1 MVERSGRGRRVSDR
15 KMEVQ
20 MELLKVIAE
29 QNHEKL
35 FEYNADTDK
44 ASIYMIKDGSF
55 DKTIIYDDF
64 SFKIEEYMKF
74 CPNEDVELFKENFNR
89 CVRKP
94 SHATF
99 EMRLNYKRGRLEWVR
114 VFLASIDEPDGNV
127 KFVAGRIASIQKEK
141 DAEIEI
147 RRKAENDALTGLY
160 NHTTFED
167 LCEKKL
173 REYDGEVIFVMLDV
187 DDFKIINDTL
197 GHNVGD
203 LILGQT
209 GYALRLVTLD
219 NGYAGR
225 LGGDEFAIM
234 VWGLDSRMQIKE
246 FCRELIANLKN
257 IIFDME
263 YSASIGISIRD
274 GRNLTFKDMY
284 FEADQAVYYSKK
296 NGKNQIVCFDEIS
309 DIEEGRKIEIVTYP
323 GQEKFVSGYERF
335 ALNIC
340 NEYAFVLNVSEKRVV
355 FANEAAKGGSRLAI
369 QIFDECV
376 SKPVP
381 DPFIDTLIENY
392 ESGMQY
398 SIYFGGQN
406 TFLDDIYKGCML
418 MLRAVYVSKENII
431 RLYVTNLNDN
441 MHLNQVMG
449 RESGI
454 VMGAKKCIAIGRKL
468 IAGNTDTDEIF
479 KDSLSLL
486 YSFYNCDVA
495 ALLYNTS
502 DGYRVSEVHNDN
514 SNTLAK
520 LLNESVISDS
530 IKEFKALC
538 SGDNEHI
545 LIGNIQMIKDKHP
558 ILYSK
563 LVDGRISSLVSLCIG
578 DCKDD
583 LGRIIVFNPKDNAQE
598 LAILEFTAKLLAEK
612 LAG

>member
-203 LILGQT
+203 FVLGQT

-219 NGYAGR
+219 SGYAGR
-225 LGGDEFAIM
+225 LGGDEFFILTEDIPDEQQLRLFLKAM
-234 VWGLDSRMQIKE
+234 LSQLRYNQIKK
-246 FCRELIANLKN
+246 LKN
-257 IIFDME
+257 VRFTLSM
-263 YSASIGISIRD
+263 GISQYPQAGNKFD
-274 GRNLTFKDMY
+274 DLFKL
-284 FEADQAVYYSKK
+284 ADKALYIAKDK
-296 NGKNQIVCFDEIS
+296 GKNRYIIYRPQLHDSIDVI
-309 DIEEGRKIEIVTYP
+309 GRQTETGGYP
-323 GQEKFVSGYERF
+323 VYIK
-335 ALNIC
+335 AL
-340 NEYAFVLNVSEKRVV
+340 KDVV
-355 FANEAAKGGSRLAI
+355 R
-369 QIFDECV
+369 
-376 SKPVP
+376 
-381 DPFIDTLIENY
+381 
-392 ESGMQY
+392 
-398 SIYFGGQN
+398 
-406 TFLDDIYKGCML
+406 
-418 MLRAVYVSKENII
+418 NII
-431 RLYVTNLNDN
+431 VNKCND
-441 MHLNQVMG
+441 
-449 RESGI
+449 
-454 VMGAKKCIAIGRKL
+454 
-468 IAGNTDTDEIF
+468 
-479 KDSLSLL
+479 
-486 YSFYNCDVA
+486 
-495 ALLYNTS
+495 
-502 DGYRVSEVHNDN
+502 
-514 SNTLAK
+514 
-520 LLNESVISDS
+520 
-530 IKEFKALC
+530 IK
-538 SGDNEHI
+538 
-545 LIGNIQMIKDKHP
+545 
-558 ILYSK
+558 
-563 LVDGRISSLVSLCIG
+563 
-578 DCKDD
+578 
-583 LGRIIVFNPKDNAQE
+583 
-598 LAILEFTAKLLAEK
+598 AILEEIKTAFSLGAAVVYSMTDYKAIVYTDGCPEGLLDVAFMGSDSYKALLAVDNVLVLNNLSSIEREDESIYTK
-612 LAG
+612 LASTGCCSYISIQLPEAHMPEYIIAFYMLGMKHKWGNVEIDYLTILAEAVYSAFKNDKQK